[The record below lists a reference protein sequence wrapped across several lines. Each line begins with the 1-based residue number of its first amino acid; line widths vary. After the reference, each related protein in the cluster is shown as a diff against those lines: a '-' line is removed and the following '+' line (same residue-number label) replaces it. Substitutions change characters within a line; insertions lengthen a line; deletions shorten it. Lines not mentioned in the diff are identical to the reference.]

1 MPRGVSNTLDYMH
14 VELLYYIEMAA
25 LYQKSTWRGTD
36 ETPHNPISQVLTTK
50 QVGY

>member
-25 LYQKSTWRGTD
+25 LYQLMTVPLFVDDTHLLRANKNS
-36 ETPHNPISQVLTTK
+36 ENPS
-50 QVGY
+50 

>member
-25 LYQKSTWRGTD
+25 LYQLVTFPLFVDVSHLLRANKNT
-36 ETPHNPISQVLTTK
+36 ENPS
-50 QVGY
+50 